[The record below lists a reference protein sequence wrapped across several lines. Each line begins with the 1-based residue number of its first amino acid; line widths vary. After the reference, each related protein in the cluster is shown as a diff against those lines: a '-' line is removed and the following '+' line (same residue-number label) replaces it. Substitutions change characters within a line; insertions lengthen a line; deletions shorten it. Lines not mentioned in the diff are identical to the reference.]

1 MARIQT
7 LDDFRGY
14 LKLTIGQPVINVEVA
29 DAQYDQLIEDA
40 VQDFQRYTYGEAVY
54 RDVLTISLSAGVSAY
69 QLDESIDSIL
79 DISLSFNNNGIN
91 DLFTPQHNLLYND
104 WVNGNYPG
112 GPGGTGG
119 TAGLGGSCVMGNYD
133 VAMVYLKEIEDHF
146 SRKYTCD
153 FNPNSYIVRIWPTP
167 NVDSLAMLTVYKKE
181 TAINLYNNPLLKKLA
196 RARVEL
202 LWGKILRKYSLTLP
216 GGGGINAE
224 GIINDAK
231 ADEEKA
237 IESIRLETEPAIFMI
252 G

>member
-29 DAQYDQLIEDA
+29 DEQYNQLIEDA

-79 DISLSFNNNGIN
+79 DISLSFDNNGIN
-91 DLFTPQHNLLYND
+91 ELFTPQHNLLYND

-119 TAGLGGSCVMGNYD
+119 TAGL
-133 VAMVYLKEIEDHF
+133 
-146 SRKYTCD
+146 
-153 FNPNSYIVRIWPTP
+153 RI
-167 NVDSLAMLTVYKKE
+167 S
-181 TAINLYNNPLLKKLA
+181 
-196 RARVEL
+196 
-202 LWGKILRKYSLTLP
+202 
-216 GGGGINAE
+216 
-224 GIINDAK
+224 
-231 ADEEKA
+231 
-237 IESIRLETEPAIFMI
+237 
-252 G
+252 